1 MNRITRKLRKMT
13 RSKENQKIIYS
24 QTNKNRV
31 GLFVED
37 LSTK

>member
-1 MNRITRKLRKMT
+1 MNSITRKLRKMT
-13 RSKENQKIIYS
+13 RSKENRKIVYS

-31 GLFVED
+31 GLFADD